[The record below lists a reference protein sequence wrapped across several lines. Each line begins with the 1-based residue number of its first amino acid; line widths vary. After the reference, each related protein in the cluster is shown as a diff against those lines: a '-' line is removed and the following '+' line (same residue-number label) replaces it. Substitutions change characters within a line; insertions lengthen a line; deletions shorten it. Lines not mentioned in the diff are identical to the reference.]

1 MLGCQ
6 ASCFVVGA
14 LLAERL
20 QELFGRDFGLTKQ
33 ARQCT
38 DLNLA
43 VHRNNTA
50 FCFTFH
56 HDVAAALTNLCEPKP
71 FESALDVGA
80 QDVRQFR
87 HALAQVP

>member
-6 ASCFVVGA
+6 ASCSVVGA

-20 QELFGRDFGLTKQ
+20 QELFGRGFGLAKN

-38 DLNLA
+38 DLNLP

-50 FCFTFH
+50 FCFTFLN
-56 HDVAAALTNLCEPKP
+56 DVTAALTNLCEPEP

-80 QDVRQFR
+80 RDVRQFR